1 MRRRA
6 ERSAIMRARRKQPE
20 LWISAVGLLV
30 LTALVVYWWCTT
42 PGVTALGRAAAVLSA
57 ALFAAVC
64 LRFVP
69 RWMDFWRDAPALPS
83 QKQDAPPH
91 FTLKLFFALLA
102 ADAAVILLVYLLRVV
117 LGYRESFVEAL
128 QFWTCTDS
136 QHYLDIARDWYLSE
150 GPWDR
155 LVQLVFLPGY
165 PLAVRAVA
173 VVVGNFLYAG
183 LLVSALAFAGAG
195 CVFYRL
201 LRLDMPHVDAMR
213 TLKYLCI
220 LPGAFFFTAPMSES
234 LFLLLCLACVYCAR
248 VRRWWLAGFL
258 GGLAAFTRS
267 LGVVLLV
274 PVFWELV
281 ADRRAGGGL
290 RWAALLLIPL
300 GFAAYCGVNYAVAGD
315 PFQFLTYQSVHWGQH
330 LGFFFNTAAYQLAHA
345 ISSDAQ
351 TALGLW
357 IPNVAYSFAA
367 LVLLFF
373 AAPRMRPSYM
383 AFFIAYY
390 VVAIGAT
397 WLLSAPRYL
406 VALFPVPLALGM
418 ATRTPRADR
427 IATGCCGILY
437 LLYACAF
444 VLRWQVW

>member
-1 MRRRA
+1 M
-6 ERSAIMRARRKQPE
+6 SAQRKRPE
-20 LWISAVGLLV
+20 LWISGIGLLV
-30 LTALVVYWWCTT
+30 LTALVVYWWRTS
-42 PGVTALGRAAAVLSA
+42 PGVTVPGRIAALLSA

-69 RWMDFWRDAPALPS
+69 RWMAFWREPPERQLPAS
-83 QKQDAPPH
+83 EAPPH
-91 FTLKLFFALLA
+91 FSLKLFFALLA
-102 ADAAVILLVYLLRVV
+102 VDIAVILLVYLLRVAF
-117 LGYRESFVEAL
+117 GYRESFVDSL

-136 QHYLDIARDWYLSE
+136 QHYLDIARDWYLSD

-165 PLAVRAVA
+165 PIAVRIMAA
-173 VVVGNFLYAG
+173 VVGNYLYAG
-183 LLVSALAFAGAG
+183 LLVSALAFALSG

-201 LRLDMPHVDAMR
+201 LRLDRPHADALR

-234 LFLLLCLACVYCAR
+234 LFLLLCLGCVYCAR
-248 VRRWWLAGFL
+248 VRRWWLAGLL

-267 LGVVLLV
+267 LGIVLLV
-274 PVFWELV
+274 PVLWELI
-281 ADRRAGGGL
+281 ADRRAGGAQ
-290 RWAALLLIPL
+290 RFFALLLIPL
-300 GFAAYCGVNYAVAGD
+300 GFAAYCGINYAVAGD
-315 PFQFLTYQSVHWGQH
+315 PFQFMTYQSVHWGQH
-330 LGFFFNTAAYQLAHA
+330 LGFFFNTAAYQLEYMFRADAH
-345 ISSDAQ
+345 

-357 IPNVAYSFAA
+357 LPNVLYSFAA
-367 LVLLFF
+367 LVLMLF
-373 AAPRMRPSYM
+373 AAPRMRPSDL

-406 VALFPVPLALGM
+406 VALYPVPMALG
-418 ATRTPRADR
+418 AVTQTKRADR
-427 IATGCCGILY
+427 IATGCCAILY

>member
-1 MRRRA
+1 
-6 ERSAIMRARRKQPE
+6 MRAQRKRPE
-20 LWISAVGLLV
+20 VWISGAALLALGALFV
-30 LTALVVYWWCTT
+30 LWWRAT
-42 PGVTALGRAAAVLSA
+42 PGVTAPGRIAALLSA
-57 ALFAAVC
+57 ALFAAVG

-69 RWMDFWRDAPALPS
+69 RWMAFWRDAPELCAEKP
-83 QKQDAPPH
+83 DAPPH
-91 FTLKLFFALLA
+91 FSLKLFFSLLA
-102 ADAAVILLVYLLRVV
+102 VDMAVILLVYLLRVA
-117 LGYRESFVEAL
+117 LGYRESFVDAL

-136 QHYLDIARDWYLSE
+136 QHYLDIARDWYLSD

-165 PLAVRAVA
+165 PLAVRAAAA
-173 VVVGNFLYAG
+173 VVGDYLYAG

-201 LRLDMPHVDAMR
+201 LRLDRPHADALR
-213 TLKYLCI
+213 TVKYLCI
-220 LPGAFFFTAPMSES
+220 LPGAFFFAAPMSES

-248 VRRWWLAGFL
+248 RRRWYLAGLL

-274 PVFWELV
+274 PVLWELV
-281 ADRRAGGGL
+281 ADRRAGGAGRFL
-290 RWAALLLIPL
+290 ALLLIPL

-315 PFQFLTYQSVHWGQH
+315 PFQFMTYQSVHWGQH
-330 LGFFFNTAAYQLAHA
+330 LGLFFNTAAYQLEHIFSADVH
-345 ISSDAQ
+345 

-357 IPNVAYSFAA
+357 LPNVLVSFAA
-367 LVLLFF
+367 LVLMLF
-373 AAPRMRPSYM
+373 AAPRMRPSDL
-383 AFFIAYY
+383 AFFLAYY

-406 VALFPVPLALGM
+406 VALYPVPMALG
-418 ATRTPRADR
+418 AVTRTKRADG
-427 IATGCCGILY
+427 IVTACCGSFY

>member
-1 MRRRA
+1 MF
-6 ERSAIMRARRKQPE
+6 ERGLRMKARHKQPE
-20 LWISAVGLLV
+20 LWISGAGLLT
-30 LTALVVYWWCTT
+30 LIALVVYWWHTM
-42 PGVTALGRAAAVLSA
+42 PDVSAPGRAAALVSA

-69 RWMDFWRDAPALPS
+69 RWVDFWRDAPVLQPLVSAE
-83 QKQDAPPH
+83 PPH
-91 FTLKLFFALLA
+91 FSLKLFFALLA
-102 ADAAVILLVYLLRVV
+102 VEAAVILLVYLLRTA
-117 LGYRESFVEAL
+117 LGYRESFLDAL

-173 VVVGNFLYAG
+173 AVIGDYLSAG

-201 LRLDMPHVDAMR
+201 LRLDMPHADAMR

-220 LPGAFFFTAPMSES
+220 LPGAFFFAAPMSES

-248 VRRWWLAGFL
+248 VRCWWLAGLF
-258 GGLAAFTRS
+258 GGIAAFTRS
-267 LGVVLLV
+267 LGVVLMV
-274 PVFWELV
+274 PVLWELV
-281 ADRRAGGGL
+281 AVRKAGKAWRFL
-290 RWAALLLIPL
+290 ALLLIPL
-300 GFAAYCGVNYAVAGD
+300 GFAAYCGVNYAVAGN

-330 LGFFFNTAAYQLAHA
+330 LGFFFNTAAYQLENA
-345 ISSDAQ
+345 IRADTQ
-351 TALGLW
+351 IALGLW
-357 IPNVAYSFAA
+357 IPNVVYSLAA
-367 LVLLFF
+367 LVLMLF
-373 AAPRMRPSYM
+373 AAPQMRPSYT

-406 VALFPVPLALGM
+406 VALFPVPLALGLV
-418 ATRTPRADR
+418 TRTARADR
-427 IATGCCGILY
+427 IATGCCGVLY

>member
-1 MRRRA
+1 MARIRR
-6 ERSAIMRARRKQPE
+6 PE
-20 LWISAVGLLV
+20 VWISGAGLLG
-30 LTALVVYWWCTT
+30 LTALVVFWWHEN
-42 PGVTALGRAAAVLSA
+42 PGVTAPGRAAALLSA

-69 RWMDFWRDAPALPS
+69 RWMEFWRDAPALPT
-83 QKQDAPPH
+83 QKQDASPH
-91 FTLKLFFALLA
+91 FSLKLFFVLLA
-102 ADAAVILLVYLLRVV
+102 VDAAVILLVYLLRVA
-117 LGYRESFVEAL
+117 LGYRESFVDAL

-150 GPWDR
+150 GSWDR

-165 PLAVRAVA
+165 PLAVRAMVA
-173 VVVGNFLYAG
+173 VAGDYLYAG
-183 LLVSALAFAGAG
+183 LLVSAFAFAGAG

-201 LRLDMPHVDAMR
+201 LRLDMPHADALR
-213 TLKYLCI
+213 ALKYLCI
-220 LPGAFFFTAPMSES
+220 LPGTFFFAAPMSES

-248 VRRWWLAGFL
+248 LRRWYLAGLL

-267 LGVVLLV
+267 LGVALLV
-274 PVFWELV
+274 PVLWELV
-281 ADRRAGGGL
+281 AERKSGKARRFL
-290 RWAALLLIPL
+290 ALLLIPL
-300 GFAAYCGVNYAVAGD
+300 GFAAYCGVNYAVAGN
-315 PFQFLTYQSVHWGQH
+315 PFQFMTYQSVHWGQH
-330 LGFFFNTAAYQLAHA
+330 PGFFFNTAAYQLEHA
-345 ISSDAQ
+345 LSADVR

-357 IPNVAYSFAA
+357 LPNVLYSLAA

-373 AAPRMRPSYM
+373 AAPRMRPSYL

-390 VVAIGAT
+390 VAAVGVT

-406 VALFPVPLALGM
+406 VALFPVPLALGIV
-418 ATRTPRADR
+418 TRTPRADR
-427 IATGCCGILY
+427 IVTACCGMLY

>member
-1 MRRRA
+1 
-6 ERSAIMRARRKQPE
+6 MRAQRKRPE
-20 LWISAVGLLV
+20 VWISGAALLALGALFV
-30 LTALVVYWWCTT
+30 LWWRAT
-42 PGVTALGRAAAVLSA
+42 PGVTAPGRIAALLSA
-57 ALFAAVC
+57 ALFAAVG

-69 RWMDFWRDAPALPS
+69 RWMDFWRDAPELCAEKP
-83 QKQDAPPH
+83 DAPPH
-91 FTLKLFFALLA
+91 FSLNLFFALLA
-102 ADAAVILLVYLLRVV
+102 VDAAVILLMYLLRCV
-117 LGYRESFVEAL
+117 LGYRESFVDAL

-165 PLAVRAVA
+165 PIAVRAAAA
-173 VVVGNFLYAG
+173 VVGDYLYAG

-201 LRLDMPHVDAMR
+201 LRLDRPHADALR
-213 TLKYLCI
+213 TVKYLCI
-220 LPGAFFFTAPMSES
+220 LPGAFFFAAPMSES

-248 VRRWWLAGFL
+248 RRRWYLAGLL

-274 PVFWELV
+274 PVLWELV
-281 ADRRAGGGL
+281 ADRRAGGA
-290 RWAALLLIPL
+290 RRFPALLFIPL

-315 PFQFLTYQSVHWGQH
+315 PFQFMTYQSVHWGQH
-330 LGFFFNTAAYQLAHA
+330 LGLFFNTAAYQLEHMFSADVH
-345 ISSDAQ
+345 

-357 IPNVAYSFAA
+357 LPNVLVSFAA
-367 LVLLFF
+367 LVLMLF
-373 AAPRMRPSYM
+373 AAPRMRPSDL
-383 AFFIAYY
+383 AFFLAYY

-406 VALFPVPLALGM
+406 VALYPVPMALGSV
-418 ATRTPRADR
+418 TRTKRADG
-427 IATGCCGILY
+427 IATACCGSFY

>member
-1 MRRRA
+1 MP
-6 ERSAIMRARRKQPE
+6 ERQRNMKTRGKRPE
-20 LWISAVGLLV
+20 LWISGIGLLV
-30 LTALVVYWWCTT
+30 LTALVVYWWRTT
-42 PGVTALGRAAAVLSA
+42 PGVSPLGRIAALLSA
-57 ALFAAVC
+57 VLFAAVC

-69 RWMDFWRDAPALPS
+69 RWMDFWRDAPALQPPAS
-83 QKQDAPPH
+83 EEPPH
-91 FTLKLFFALLA
+91 FSLKLFFALLA
-102 ADAAVILLVYLLRVV
+102 VDAAVILLVYLLRTA
-117 LGYRESFVEAL
+117 LGYRESFLDAL

-173 VVVGNFLYAG
+173 AVVGDYLYAG

-201 LRLDMPHVDAMR
+201 LRLDMTHAVAVR
-213 TLKYLCI
+213 VLKYLCI

-248 VRRWWLAGFL
+248 VRRWWLAGLL

-267 LGVVLLV
+267 LGVVLMV
-274 PVFWELV
+274 PVLWELV
-281 ADRRAGGGL
+281 ADRKAGKAW
-290 RWAALLLIPL
+290 RFPALLLIPM

-315 PFQFLTYQSVHWGQH
+315 PLQFLTYQSIHWGQH
-330 LGFFFNTAAYQLAHA
+330 LGFFFNTAAYQLEHA
-345 ISSDAQ
+345 ISADVQ

-357 IPNVAYSFAA
+357 IPNVVYSLAA
-367 LVLLFF
+367 LVLMLF
-373 AAPRMRPSYM
+373 AAPRMRPSYL

-390 VVAIGAT
+390 VVAIGTT

-406 VALFPVPLALGM
+406 VALFPVPLALGLV
-418 ATRTPRADR
+418 TRTPRADR
-427 IATGCCGILY
+427 IGTACCGVLY

>member
-1 MRRRA
+1 
-6 ERSAIMRARRKQPE
+6 MRAQRKRPE
-20 LWISAVGLLV
+20 VWISGAALLALGALFV
-30 LTALVVYWWCTT
+30 LWWRAT
-42 PGVTALGRAAAVLSA
+42 PGVTAPGRIAALLSA
-57 ALFAAVC
+57 ALFAAVG

-69 RWMDFWRDAPALPS
+69 RWMDFWRDAPELCAEKL
-83 QKQDAPPH
+83 DAPPH
-91 FTLKLFFALLA
+91 FSLKLFFSLLA
-102 ADAAVILLVYLLRVV
+102 VDAAVILLVYLLRVA
-117 LGYRESFVEAL
+117 LGYRESFVDAL

-165 PLAVRAVA
+165 PIAVRAAAA
-173 VVVGNFLYAG
+173 VVGDYLYAG

-195 CVFYRL
+195 CVFYWL
-201 LRLDMPHVDAMR
+201 LRLDRPHADALR
-213 TLKYLCI
+213 TVKYLCI
-220 LPGAFFFTAPMSES
+220 LPGAFFFAAPMSES

-248 VRRWWLAGFL
+248 RRRWYLAGLL

-274 PVFWELV
+274 PVLWELV
-281 ADRRAGGGL
+281 ADRRAGGA
-290 RWAALLLIPL
+290 RRFPALLFIPL

-315 PFQFLTYQSVHWGQH
+315 PFQFMTYQSVHWGQH
-330 LGFFFNTAAYQLAHA
+330 LGLFFNTAAYQLAHMFSA
-345 ISSDAQ
+345 DVH

-357 IPNVAYSFAA
+357 LPNVLVSFAA
-367 LVLLFF
+367 LVLMLF
-373 AAPRMRPSYM
+373 AAPRMRPSDL
-383 AFFIAYY
+383 AFFLAYY

-397 WLLSAPRYL
+397 WLLSAPRYP
-406 VALFPVPLALGM
+406 VALSPVPTALGSV
-418 ATRTPRADR
+418 ARTKRADG
-427 IATGCCGILY
+427 IATACCGSFY

>member
-1 MRRRA
+1 
-6 ERSAIMRARRKQPE
+6 MRAQRKRPE
-20 LWISAVGLLV
+20 VWISGAALLALGALFV
-30 LTALVVYWWCTT
+30 LWWRAT
-42 PGVTALGRAAAVLSA
+42 PGVTAPGRIAALLSA
-57 ALFAAVC
+57 ALFAAVG

-69 RWMDFWRDAPALPS
+69 RWMDFWRDAPVLQPT
-83 QKQDAPPH
+83 QQDAPPH
-91 FTLKLFFALLA
+91 FSLNLFFSLLA
-102 ADAAVILLVYLLRVV
+102 VDAAVILLMYLLRCV
-117 LGYRESFVEAL
+117 LGYQAPFVDAL

-165 PLAVRAVA
+165 PIAVRAAAA
-173 VVVGNFLYAG
+173 VVGDYLYAG

-201 LRLDMPHVDAMR
+201 LRLDRPHADALR
-213 TLKYLCI
+213 TVKYLCI
-220 LPGAFFFTAPMSES
+220 LPGAFFFAAPMSES

-248 VRRWWLAGFL
+248 RRRWYLAGLL

-274 PVFWELV
+274 PVLWELV
-281 ADRRAGGGL
+281 ADRRAGGVG
-290 RWAALLLIPL
+290 RFFALLLIPL

-315 PFQFLTYQSVHWGQH
+315 PFQFMTYQSVHWGQH
-330 LGFFFNTAAYQLAHA
+330 LGLFFNTAAYQLAHMFSA
-345 ISSDAQ
+345 DVH

-357 IPNVAYSFAA
+357 LPNVLVSFAA
-367 LVLLFF
+367 LVLMLF
-373 AAPRMRPSYM
+373 AAPRMRPSDL
-383 AFFIAYY
+383 AFFLAYY

-406 VALFPVPLALGM
+406 VALYPVPMALGSV
-418 ATRTPRADR
+418 TRTKRADG
-427 IATGCCGILY
+427 IATACCGSFY

>member
-1 MRRRA
+1 
-6 ERSAIMRARRKQPE
+6 MRAQRKRPE
-20 LWISAVGLLV
+20 VWISGAALLALGALFV
-30 LTALVVYWWCTT
+30 LWWRAT
-42 PGVTALGRAAAVLSA
+42 PGVTAPGRIAALLSA
-57 ALFAAVC
+57 ALFAAVG

-69 RWMDFWRDAPALPS
+69 RWMAFWRDAPELQPT
-83 QKQDAPPH
+83 QQDAPPH
-91 FTLKLFFALLA
+91 FSLNLFFALLA
-102 ADAAVILLVYLLRVV
+102 VDAAVILLVYLLRVA
-117 LGYRESFVEAL
+117 LGYRESFVDAL

-165 PLAVRAVA
+165 PIAVRAAAA
-173 VVVGNFLYAG
+173 VVGDYLYAG

-201 LRLDMPHVDAMR
+201 LRLDRSHADALR
-213 TLKYLCI
+213 TVKYLCI
-220 LPGAFFFTAPMSES
+220 LPGAFFFAAPMSES

-248 VRRWWLAGFL
+248 RRRWYLAGLL

-274 PVFWELV
+274 PVLWELV
-281 ADRRAGGGL
+281 ADRRAGGVG
-290 RWAALLLIPL
+290 RFFVLLLIPL

-315 PFQFLTYQSVHWGQH
+315 PFQFMTYQSVHWGQH
-330 LGFFFNTAAYQLAHA
+330 LGLFFNTAAYQLAHMFSA
-345 ISSDAQ
+345 DVH

-357 IPNVAYSFAA
+357 LPNVLVSFAA
-367 LVLLFF
+367 LVLMLF
-373 AAPRMRPSYM
+373 AAPRMHPSDL
-383 AFFIAYY
+383 AFFLAYY

-406 VALFPVPLALGM
+406 VALYPVPMALGSV
-418 ATRTPRADR
+418 TRTKRADG
-427 IATGCCGILY
+427 IATACCGSFY

>member
-1 MRRRA
+1 MK
-6 ERSAIMRARRKQPE
+6 ARYKRPE
-20 LWISAVGLLV
+20 LWVSAIGLLV
-30 LTALVVYWWCTT
+30 LTALVGYWWYTT
-42 PGVTALGRAAAVLSA
+42 PGVTALGHAAAVLSA

-69 RWMDFWRDAPALPS
+69 QWMAFWRDAPALTAPES
-83 QKQDAPPH
+83 GEPPH
-91 FTLKLFFALLA
+91 FSLKLFFVLLA
-102 ADAAVILLVYLLRVV
+102 VDAAVILLVYLLRVM
-117 LGYRESFVEAL
+117 LGYRESFADAL

-165 PLAVRAVA
+165 PLAVRAMALVT
-173 VVVGNFLYAG
+173 GDYLCAG

-201 LRLDMPHVDAMR
+201 LRLDMPHADAVR
-213 TLKYLCI
+213 TLNYLCI

-248 VRRWWLAGFL
+248 VRRWWLAGLL

-274 PVFWELV
+274 PVLWELV
-281 ADRRAGGGL
+281 ADRRAGGVW
-290 RWAALLLIPL
+290 RWAAPLLIPL

-315 PFQFLTYQSVHWGQH
+315 PFQFMTYQSVHWGQH
-330 LGFFFNTAAYQLAHA
+330 LGFFFNTAAYQSEHA
-345 ISSDAQ
+345 ISADVQ

-357 IPNVAYSFAA
+357 IPNVLYS
-367 LVLLFF
+367 LVTLILMFF
-373 AAPRMRPSYM
+373 AAPRMRPSYL

-418 ATRTPRADR
+418 VTQTRRADHV
-427 IATGCCGILY
+427 ATGCCGVLY

>member
-1 MRRRA
+1 
-6 ERSAIMRARRKQPE
+6 MRAQRKRPE
-20 LWISAVGLLV
+20 VWISGAALLALGALFV
-30 LTALVVYWWCTT
+30 LWWRAT
-42 PGVTALGRAAAVLSA
+42 PGVTAPGRIAALLSA
-57 ALFAAVC
+57 ALFAAVG

-69 RWMDFWRDAPALPS
+69 RWMDFWRDAPERQPT
-83 QKQDAPPH
+83 QQDAPPH
-91 FTLKLFFALLA
+91 FSLKLFFALLA
-102 ADAAVILLVYLLRVV
+102 VDAAVILLMYLLRCV
-117 LGYRESFVEAL
+117 LGYRESFVDAL

-165 PLAVRAVA
+165 PLAVRAAAA
-173 VVVGNFLYAG
+173 VVGDYLYAG

-201 LRLDMPHVDAMR
+201 LRLDGSHADALR
-213 TLKYLCI
+213 TVKYLCI
-220 LPGAFFFTAPMSES
+220 LPGAFFFAAPMSES

-248 VRRWWLAGFL
+248 RRRWYLAGLL

-274 PVFWELV
+274 PVLWELV
-281 ADRRAGGGL
+281 ADRRAGGVG
-290 RWAALLLIPL
+290 RFFALLFIPL

-315 PFQFLTYQSVHWGQH
+315 PFQFMTYQSVHWGQH
-330 LGFFFNTAAYQLAHA
+330 LGLFFNTAAYQLAHMFSA
-345 ISSDAQ
+345 DVH

-357 IPNVAYSFAA
+357 LPNVLVSFAA
-367 LVLLFF
+367 LVLMLF
-373 AAPRMRPSYM
+373 AAPRMRPSDL
-383 AFFIAYY
+383 AFFLAYY

-406 VALFPVPLALGM
+406 VALYPVPMALG
-418 ATRTPRADR
+418 AVTQTRRADG
-427 IATGCCGILY
+427 IATACCGSFY

>member
-1 MRRRA
+1 MK
-6 ERSAIMRARRKQPE
+6 ARYKRPE
-20 LWISAVGLLV
+20 LWISGIGLLV
-30 LTALVVYWWCTT
+30 LTALVGFWWHTT
-42 PGVTALGRAAAVLSA
+42 PDVRVPGRIAAVLSA

-69 RWMDFWRDAPALPS
+69 RWMDFWRDAPALSPPES
-83 QKQDAPPH
+83 AEPPH
-91 FTLKLFFALLA
+91 FSLKLFFALLA
-102 ADAAVILLVYLLRVV
+102 VDAAVILLVYLLRVM
-117 LGYRESFVEAL
+117 LGYQESFADAL

-165 PLAVRAVA
+165 PLAVRAMAA
-173 VVVGNFLYAG
+173 VVGDYLCAG

-201 LRLDMPHVDAMR
+201 LRLDMPHADAVR

-234 LFLLLCLACVYCAR
+234 LFLLLCLACMYCAR
-248 VRRWWLAGFL
+248 VRRWWLAGLL

-267 LGVVLLV
+267 LGVVLLA
-274 PVFWELV
+274 PVLWELI
-281 ADRRAGGGL
+281 ADRRAGNAWRVL
-290 RWAALLLIPL
+290 ALLLIPL
-300 GFAAYCGVNYAVAGD
+300 GFAAYCGVNYAVAGN
-315 PFQFLTYQSVHWGQH
+315 PFQFMTYQSVHWGQH
-330 LGFFFNTAAYQLAHA
+330 LGFFFHTAAYQLELALR
-345 ISSDAQ
+345 SDVQ

-357 IPNVAYSFAA
+357 IPNVVYSLVT
-367 LVLLFF
+367 LVLMLF
-373 AAPRMRPSYM
+373 AAPRMRPSYL

-406 VALFPVPLALGM
+406 VALFPVPLALGLV
-418 ATRTPRADR
+418 TRTPRADR
-427 IATGCCGILY
+427 IATGSCGILY

>member
-1 MRRRA
+1 
-6 ERSAIMRARRKQPE
+6 MRAQCKRPE
-20 LWISAVGLLV
+20 VWISGIGLLALGALFV
-30 LTALVVYWWCTT
+30 LWWRAT
-42 PGVTALGRAAAVLSA
+42 PGVTAPGRMAALLSA

-69 RWMDFWRDAPALPS
+69 RWMAFWRDAPVLQPA
-83 QKQDAPPH
+83 QQDAPPH
-91 FTLKLFFALLA
+91 FSLNLFFALLA
-102 ADAAVILLVYLLRVV
+102 VDAAVILLVYLLRTA
-117 LGYRESFVEAL
+117 LGYRESFVESL
-128 QFWTCTDS
+128 RFWTCTDS

-165 PLAVRAVA
+165 PLAVRTMAL
-173 VVVGNFLYAG
+173 VVGDYLYAG
-183 LLVSALAFAGAG
+183 LLVSALAFALSG

-201 LRLDMPHVDAMR
+201 LRLDRPHADALR

-248 VRRWWLAGFL
+248 VRRWYLAGLL

-267 LGVVLLV
+267 LGIVLLV
-274 PVFWELV
+274 PVLWELV
-281 ADRRAGGGL
+281 AGRRAGGAGRFL
-290 RWAALLLIPL
+290 ALLLIPL

-315 PFQFLTYQSVHWGQH
+315 PFQFMTYQSVHWGQH
-330 LGFFFNTAAYQLAHA
+330 LGLFFNTAAYQLEHIFSADTH
-345 ISSDAQ
+345 

-357 IPNVAYSFAA
+357 LPNVMYSFAA

-373 AAPRMRPSYM
+373 AAPRMRPSDL
-383 AFFIAYY
+383 AFFLAYY

-406 VALFPVPLALGM
+406 VALYPVPMALG
-418 ATRTPRADR
+418 AVTRTKRADG
-427 IATGCCGILY
+427 IMTGCCASFC

>member
-1 MRRRA
+1 
-6 ERSAIMRARRKQPE
+6 MRAQRKRPE
-20 LWISAVGLLV
+20 VWISGAALLALGALFV
-30 LTALVVYWWCTT
+30 LWWRAT
-42 PGVTALGRAAAVLSA
+42 PGVTAPGRIAALLSA
-57 ALFAAVC
+57 ALFAAVG

-69 RWMDFWRDAPALPS
+69 RWMAFWRDAPERQPPAS
-83 QKQDAPPH
+83 DAPPH
-91 FTLKLFFALLA
+91 FSLNLFFALLA
-102 ADAAVILLVYLLRVV
+102 VDAAVILLVYLLRVA
-117 LGYRESFVEAL
+117 LGYRESFVDAL

-165 PLAVRAVA
+165 PLAVRAAAA
-173 VVVGNFLYAG
+173 VVGDYLYAG

-201 LRLDMPHVDAMR
+201 LRLDRPHADALR
-213 TLKYLCI
+213 TVKYLCI
-220 LPGAFFFTAPMSES
+220 LPGAFFFAAPMSES

-248 VRRWWLAGFL
+248 RRRWYLAGLL

-274 PVFWELV
+274 PVLWELV
-281 ADRRAGGGL
+281 ADRRAGGAGRFL
-290 RWAALLLIPL
+290 ALLLIPL

-315 PFQFLTYQSVHWGQH
+315 PFQFMTYQSVHWGQH
-330 LGFFFNTAAYQLAHA
+330 LGLFFNTAAYQLEHIFSADVH
-345 ISSDAQ
+345 

-357 IPNVAYSFAA
+357 LPNVLVSFAA
-367 LVLLFF
+367 LVLMLF
-373 AAPRMRPSYM
+373 AAPRMRPSDL
-383 AFFIAYY
+383 AFFLAYY

-406 VALFPVPLALGM
+406 VALYPVPMALG
-418 ATRTPRADR
+418 AVTRTKRADG
-427 IATGCCGILY
+427 IVTACCGSFY